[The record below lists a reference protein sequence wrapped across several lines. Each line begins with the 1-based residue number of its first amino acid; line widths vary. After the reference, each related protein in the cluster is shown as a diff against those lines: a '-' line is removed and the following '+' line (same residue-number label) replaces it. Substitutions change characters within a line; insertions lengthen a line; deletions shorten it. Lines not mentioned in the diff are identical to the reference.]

1 MSFVATPGVKGCQLS
16 PALGAYGALLRT
28 SPCPSTILT
37 VSLEETSNVLLM
49 AGPDDE
55 EYVEEDVE
63 VEES

>member
-1 MSFVATPGVKGCQLS
+1 LPCSRCL
-16 PALGAYGALLRT
+16 GALLRT